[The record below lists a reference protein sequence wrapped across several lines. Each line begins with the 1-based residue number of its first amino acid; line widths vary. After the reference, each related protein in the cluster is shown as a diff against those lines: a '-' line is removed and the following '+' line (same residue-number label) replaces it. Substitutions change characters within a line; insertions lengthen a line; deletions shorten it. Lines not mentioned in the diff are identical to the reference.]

1 MPGGTPPSA
10 SSWTAFARIVR
21 RASSPG
27 GDIMKIG
34 INGFG
39 RIGRQI
45 FRIAHARGLEIVLV
59 NDLTDTATLAHL
71 LKYDSSYGRFDGDIG
86 VQGDDFTVDGK
97 TVHVTSHRDP
107 ADIPWGAHGVD
118 VVVEST
124 GFFTKREQ
132 AAKHITAGA
141 KRVLI
146 SAPSPDSDYD
156 IMMGV
161 NSDGFGPSS
170 GEIVSNASCTT
181 NSLAAVMKVI
191 DETFGIEGA
200 LMTTV
205 HSYTN
210 DQALLDAPHKDLRRG
225 RNAATNI
232 VPTST
237 GAAKAVGKVLPNLQG
252 IFDGSALRVPTATG
266 SISDVTALLRREASA
281 AEINAAI
288 QKAADGPLQG
298 IIRYSEEPIVSS
310 DIVGDPHSGI
320 FDAPLTKT
328 VGKMAKFFVWYDNEW
343 GYSARMVDVLEL
355 MGEGA

>member
-1 MPGGTPPSA
+1 
-10 SSWTAFARIVR
+10 
-21 RASSPG
+21 
-27 GDIMKIG
+27 MKIG

-45 FRIAHARGLEIVLV
+45 FRIAHARGLEIALV
-59 NDLTDTATLAHL
+59 NDLTDTRTLAHL
-71 LKYDSSYGRFDGDIG
+71 LKYDSSYGRFDGEIAVSG
-86 VQGDDFTVDGK
+86 ENFTVDGR

-107 ADIPWGAHGVD
+107 ADIPWRDHGVEI
-118 VVVEST
+118 VVEST

-132 AAKHITAGA
+132 AAKHLTAGA

-146 SAPSPDSDYD
+146 SAPSPDSDFD
-156 IMMGV
+156 VMLGV
-161 NSDGFGPSS
+161 NSDEFGKDS
-170 GEIVSNASCTT
+170 GDVISNASCTT

-266 SISDVTALLRREASA
+266 SISDVTALLKRA
-281 AEINAAI
+281 ADAKEINAAI
-288 QKAADGPLQG
+288 KQAADGPLRN

-310 DIVGDPHSGI
+310 DIIGDPHSGI

-328 VGKMAKFFVWYDNEW
+328 IGKMAKFFVWYDNEW
-343 GYSARMVDVLEL
+343 GYSTRMVDVLER
-355 MGEGA
+355 MIQDA